1 LFMLKIC
8 RCCDAIIGELDREDL
23 RSHSDPTLEVMGNVV
38 FALCPRCMQEL
49 DINTRAYIH

>member
-1 LFMLKIC
+1 MFMLKIC